1 MWDNLPVRRKLD
13 LDALLSLLLIG
24 LVIIGYVALVYVL
37 VIAIGT
43 PASFRGPG
51 PNISPPWWINLIAFI
66 LIALTFFPVYR
77 WARRGVRDLI
87 YSQHDNP
94 YPALAQ
100 LSQRLQASPSPDA
113 ILPAI
118 VETIAQTLKLPYVQ
132 IVAFLPEGASDKP
145 AQVTD
150 FGNPPIGA
158 AIQRLSLNYYET
170 TVGELHVAERRAGES
185 FSASD
190 LSVLRDLARQVGIAL
205 YAARLTADLQQAR
218 ERLVIAREAERRR
231 IRDDLH
237 DGLAPTLSSLLL
249 QLGAARKLVRQDP
262 GKAEALLIEL
272 GDDLRGA
279 TAEIRRLVYDL
290 RPPLLD
296 ELGLVGALK
305 SFKFPG
311 PDFCFEVR
319 APDPLPEL
327 PAAVEVAAYRIAG
340 EALHN
345 VVKHAQA
352 TECLVSIAVSDG
364 SLALSIADNGKG
376 MDQVY
381 AAGVGLASMRE
392 RAAEL
397 GGSFTV
403 RSCEDGGACVTATLP
418 LNV

>member
-1 MWDNLPVRRKLD
+1 MWDNPRMTRKLD
-13 LDALLSLLLIG
+13 ADALLSLLLIG
-24 LVIIGYVALVYVL
+24 LMIIGYVALVYVL

-43 PASFRGPG
+43 PPAFRGPG
-51 PNISPPWWINLIAFI
+51 PNISPPWWINLIAFVI
-66 LIALTFFPVYR
+66 IALTFLPVYR

-100 LSQRLQASPSPDA
+100 LSQRLETSPSPDA

-118 VETIAQTLKLPYVQ
+118 AETIAQTLKLPYVEIEAYLQ
-132 IVAFLPEGASDKP
+132 DGERAGESRLTAYGS
-145 AQVTD
+145 
-150 FGNPPIGA
+150 PPLGA
-158 AIQRLSLNYYET
+158 AIQRLPLTYYDT
-170 TVGELHVAERRAGES
+170 SVGELRVAARRPGEPLS
-185 FSASD
+185 SSD

-218 ERLVIAREAERRR
+218 ERLVVAREAERRR
-231 IRDDLH
+231 IRNDLH
-237 DGLAPTLSSLLL
+237 DGLAPTLSSLQL
-249 QLGAARKLVRQDP
+249 QLGAARNLIRQDL

-305 SFKFPG
+305 SFKFSD
-311 PDFCFEVR
+311 PDFCFEVH

-327 PAAVEVAAYRIAG
+327 PAAVEVAAYRIAS

-352 TECLVSIAVSDG
+352 TECLVSLAVSDG

-397 GGSFTV
+397 GGSLAV

>member
-1 MWDNLPVRRKLD
+1 MPRKLD

-24 LVIIGYVALVYVL
+24 LMIIGYVALIYVL

-43 PASFRGPG
+43 PPAFRGPG
-51 PNISPPWWINLIAFI
+51 PNISPPWWINLIAFVI
-66 LIALTFFPVYR
+66 IALTFLPVYR

-87 YSQHDNP
+87 YGQHENP
-94 YPALAQ
+94 YPAIAQ
-100 LSQRLQASPSPDA
+100 LSQRLEASPSPHA

-118 VETIAQTLKLPYVQ
+118 AETIAQTLKLPFVEIEARPLGDGRGDDPPLTAYGSPPKGAV
-132 IVAFLPEGASDKP
+132 IERLP
-145 AQVTD
+145 
-150 FGNPPIGA
+150 
-158 AIQRLSLNYYET
+158 LSYYET
-170 TVGELHVAERRAGES
+170 TIGELRVSARRADEPLS
-185 FSASD
+185 PSD

-205 YAARLTADLQQAR
+205 YAAQLTDDLQQAR
-218 ERLVIAREAERRR
+218 QRLVIAREAERRR
-231 IRDDLH
+231 IRNDLH
-237 DGLAPTLSSLLL
+237 DGLAPTLSSLQL
-249 QLGAARKLVRQDP
+249 QLGAARNLIHQDP
-262 GKAEALLIEL
+262 DRAEALLNEL

-296 ELGLVGALK
+296 ELGLVGAIK
-305 SFKFPG
+305 SFKFPI
-311 PDFCFEVR
+311 PDFCFEVH
-319 APDPLPEL
+319 APDPLPNL
-327 PAAVEVAAYRIAG
+327 PAAVEVAAYRITS

-352 TECLVSIAVSDG
+352 TECLVSIAASDG
-364 SLALSIADNGKG
+364 SLTLSIADNGKG

>member
-1 MWDNLPVRRKLD
+1 MPNKLD
-13 LDALLSLLLIG
+13 ADALLSLLLIG

-37 VIAIGT
+37 VIAIFSPLPFSDSGVD
-43 PASFRGPG
+43 A
-51 PNISPPWWINLIAFI
+51 SPPWWQNLIAFA

-100 LSQRLQASPSPDA
+100 LSQRLETSPSPDA

-118 VETIAQTLKLPYVQ
+118 AETIAQTLKLPYVEIEAYLQ
-132 IVAFLPEGASDKP
+132 DGERAGESRLTAY
-145 AQVTD
+145 
-150 FGNPPIGA
+150 GNPPIGA
-158 AIQRLSLNYYET
+158 AIQRLPLTYYDT
-170 TVGELHVAERRAGES
+170 SVGELRVAARRPGEPLS
-185 FSASD
+185 SSD
-190 LSVLRDLARQVGIAL
+190 LTVLRDLARQVGIAL

-218 ERLVIAREAERRR
+218 ERLVVAREAERRR
-231 IRDDLH
+231 IRNDLH
-237 DGLAPTLSSLLL
+237 DGLAPTLSSLQL
-249 QLGAARKLVRQDP
+249 QLGAARNLIRQDL

-305 SFKFPG
+305 SFKFSD
-311 PDFCFEVR
+311 PDFCFEVH

-327 PAAVEVAAYRIAG
+327 PAAVEVAAYRIAS

-352 TECLVSIAVSDG
+352 TECLVSLAVSDG

-397 GGSFTV
+397 GGSLAV